1 MDAEDIPMITT
12 TNPIEDEVPATITS
26 TTSSSTIESDSSSNN
41 INAGLLDDGE
51 EEHNDIYKALE
62 EDEID
67 EELEEKKKSYKKHP
81 LNREWRIFYDSKPI
95 PRKKAKSVMNE
106 SEFTEKVTLL
116 TSFATVEDFWCLNN
130 HIPDPSDLNTNSTL
144 YIAPAEIF
152 ADEKGVPAW
161 EMFPEGGQWV
171 FSCPMGGKR
180 FEINRIWCDGALAVI
195 GEVFGDHSGNIKVLE
210 LKISPKFFKIAFW
223 LDTKEKAKIV
233 AIGKLI
239 RAILAIPV
247 SVNIIYNTFNSLI
260 TTKNAMPLF
269 TLSGDDKK
277 LDVDGNVD
285 TPAPAAPAE
294 APKEQD
300 QEKK

>member
-1 MDAEDIPMITT
+1 MESEDIAMITST
-12 TNPIEDEVPATITS
+12 TEEEEEELPTITS
-26 TTSSSTIESDSSSNN
+26 TSADAPSDHPIIDDIED
-41 INAGLLDDGE
+41 E
-51 EEHNDIYKALE
+51 EDEEAHNDIYKALE

-81 LNREWRIFYDSKPI
+81 LQREWRIFYDSKPTA
-95 PRKKAKSVMNE
+95 RKKVKSVMNE

-116 TSFATVEDFWCLNN
+116 TAFATVEDFWCLNN

-152 ADEKGVPAW
+152 ADEKGVPTW

-171 FSCPMGGKR
+171 FSCPMGRG

-195 GEVFGDHSGNIKVLE
+195 GEVLGEHSGNIKVLE

-223 LDTKEKAKIV
+223 LDTKEKAKII

-260 TTKNAMPLF
+260 TTKNAAPLY

-277 LDVDGNVD
+277 IDGED
-285 TPAPAAPAE
+285 
-294 APKEQD
+294 
-300 QEKK
+300 KKTDS

>member
-1 MDAEDIPMITT
+1 MDTEEIPMITT
-12 TNPIEDEVPATITS
+12 TAEEEVPTITTTSTDNSSTS
-26 TTSSSTIESDSSSNN
+26 TTSTVNPLI
-41 INAGLLDDGE
+41 DDGE

-67 EELEEKKKSYKKHP
+67 EELEEKKRNYKKHP

-152 ADEKGVPAW
+152 ADEKGVPTW

-195 GEVFGDHSGNIKVLE
+195 GEVFGDHSGHIKVLE

-223 LDTKEKAKIV
+223 LDTKDKAKIV

-260 TTKNAMPLF
+260 TTKNSTPLF

-277 LDVDGNVD
+277 LDIEGHADV
-285 TPAPAAPAE
+285 PAPAE
-294 APKEQD
+294 APKEQEQE